1 MRSTEF
7 WDFLTPS
14 PSLCPQNLYC
24 LSANFGLFFLPPS
37 SRTSYIE
44 APLCSY
50 GCPFVPDI
58 VTLLKGCKVV
68 FVVGLARRRTETKM
82 KSTAWRRRIS
92 EQLEVGTQERGG
104 DRRHGVTEQFR
115 HALEKGRRVKGVIA
129 LKRPRVLVH
138 CHSLPPL
145 LFFCKQFWGQIP
157 RRRTLHSIIHWGC
170 NEPISTLI
178 RRRWALVL
186 PIVMGIMM
194 NDIIAIRSKYGLL
207 CAQFKR

>member
-24 LSANFGLFFLPPS
+24 LSANLGLFLLPPS

-92 EQLEVGTQERGG
+92 EQLEVGSERGG

-129 LKRPRVLVH
+129 LIRPRVLVH
-138 CHSLPPL
+138 CHSLPPFL
-145 LFFCKQFWGQIP
+145 ASTFGGKYLGGARYTP
-157 RRRTLHSIIHWGC
+157 SSIG
-170 NEPISTLI
+170 
-178 RRRWALVL
+178 A
-186 PIVMGIMM
+186 VMSPFQ
-194 NDIIAIRSKYGLL
+194 RSSDADGLSCFPL
-207 CAQFKR
+207 